1 MRHEETHS
9 ENQNYER
16 GKGER
21 WGRELEREDEG
32 ATERGQKYEEEN
44 KREKGERVGVKDKS
58 KEISGREKV
67 GGKQ

>member
-9 ENQNYER
+9 KNQNYDR
-16 GKGER
+16 PKGEK

-44 KREKGERVGVKDKS
+44 KKGKGRKS
-58 KEISGREKV
+58 
-67 GGKQ
+67 GGKRQK

>member
-9 ENQNYER
+9 EKQNYER

-21 WGRELEREDEG
+21 WGRELEREEEG

-44 KREKGERVGVKDKS
+44 EKGKRRKS
-58 KEISGREKV
+58 R
-67 GGKQ
+67 GKRQK